1 MLRRPTESPRTD
13 PLFPYTTLVRSLR
26 RGERAE
32 GFTDHARCRAAHHPG
47 VSCGDTIGI
56 RELIFRAASLA
67 FRIGFF
73 RTRLDSDTDGRTCFS
88 QTQIRSEEHT
98 SELQSLMRISYAVFC
113 MKKTKHTTN
122 NK

>member
-47 VSCGDTIGI
+47 VSCGETIGI

-88 QTQIRSEEHT
+88 QTQISDAFCFSISICENAHLVDRT
-98 SELQSLMRISYAVFC
+98 SVV
-113 MKKTKHTTN
+113 
-122 NK
+122 